1 MTETLSGSNTESVEN
16 GVQNEASL
24 DNQWKILQ
32 DISSP
37 KEAQDLTATSEQSP
51 TMDPEQFVRK
61 EAAEAIKKA
70 WADYQFPDSAEQYS
84 DPSKDETEEQ
94 WKTFY
99 KNMDEDFPSD
109 SDDTPEDIPEDKTN
123 NSPDDKTDVSF
134 DPDTEELINLDR
146 AKDALDG
153 EKLDTLEIE
162 KLEDMDKKATEVED
176 QIIEKSNER
185 IEEIDAMLEELAGSS
200 ALVAVEANTSYDR
213 DVRATQLAEEEFGI
227 QTKNAKF
234 FKRLWMNYFEK
245 YYKTKYKREF
255 LTEGRKLNRDGEQ
268 ISLDTIMERN
278 IKGGI
283 GRVVRSVTENEMDY
297 IHQAFGE
304 SRTEA
309 DKEKTEA
316 IRNAIMKYAEARG
329 DAADEKQFTAMLKE
343 EMAKLKQEGNF
354 DNPDYMNNYFEVA
367 ENAIKVKELMRGKVS
382 MDKVLEKFAV
392 YNADVRD
399 SERSKVSRGK
409 LDQLIDKWEK
419 SSLSRFISPETV
431 AIATSV
437 VSLFAKSGAN
447 RAARL
452 LIPVGGVLV
461 SSALAG
467 ARERR
472 RVTNEREV
480 MMRNMEKGRK
490 YEDNPDEAESRFA
503 KKRAKLEEKIA
514 GTTYGLESTSE
525 LIANINSA
533 IESGDEEK
541 IMRAYTAARVR
552 VDFSD
557 SEEKG
562 LISSSSEFNEGD
574 ERLALDIALA
584 EAKRRVV
591 KPENQATL
599 AEMRKTLLSKIT
611 KDVDKGDEEFK
622 RVRLLQTLKASGRAA
637 LFSGVGFFLSQEG
650 AALVS
655 ENKIGALEKLG
666 VFKTQNQA
674 NAKETMI
681 ASLIK
686 SRSPGAIKGISADRV
701 DEMESLRRSGYRGT
715 KVSDEVITTRKTYID
730 GDPATSPHAAK
741 VFVREWA
748 NNGTEAYDGNELRVS
763 GDGAYT
769 MTTAMHGDSIA
780 PISGRT
786 LNFENLVQEN
796 RIKGFVTINGVRFE
810 AQGIPAANGQITFIQ
825 NGMITTTSGDIIQAV
840 DSAGNKLYEYFEIG
854 ATFGKD
860 ASTGLTEFVPMATS
874 VGNLSGGPFT
884 GMFQESVEEV
894 ITKPAI
900 YNFELPTGG
909 TIYDGVVLPAMSARV
924 GIGNGTAA
932 EKTPDQGGEPTQP
945 TPPATE
951 GESGDGG
958 PTPPATEGESGDGE
972 PTQPTPPATEQ
983 PNPDADQPTPPQD
996 DGQAGG
1002 EQAGNSGKNDQ
1013 ADEEAE
1019 KIRKARRDY
1028 YTNLLNN
1035 DFSFI
1040 GEDAVKVLLEK
1051 PGSDPNPD
1059 ERFSRVW
1066 LNLTPTQREAV
1077 ETAVKTVDGL
1087 DIPEGK
1093 EFREW
1098 VKRTLTEG
1106 TMADTPSQQEGE

>member
-1 MTETLSGSNTESVEN
+1 MYEN
-16 GVQNEASL
+16 PNGDYYKGNPNDPNNPNNPDGMLTDL
-24 DNQWKILQ
+24 DKDWDTTDNN
-32 DISSP
+32 DGNNPEGDDDSP
-37 KEAQDLTATSEQSP
+37 ERS
-51 TMDPEQFVRK
+51 
-61 EAAEAIKKA
+61 
-70 WADYQFPDSAEQYS
+70 
-84 DPSKDETEEQ
+84 
-94 WKTFY
+94 
-99 KNMDEDFPSD
+99 DEDIEKQIA
-109 SDDTPEDIPEDKTN
+109 DD
-123 NSPDDKTDVSF
+123 
-134 DPDTEELINLDR
+134 EERI
-146 AKDALDG
+146 KQIDAEL
-153 EKLDTLEIE
+153 EKLTGANNLI
-162 KLEDMDKKATEVED
+162 
-176 QIIEKSNER
+176 
-185 IEEIDAMLEELAGSS
+185 
-200 ALVAVEANTSYDR
+200 AVEADTSYDR

-309 DKEKTEA
+309 DKAKTEA

-409 LDQLIDKWEK
+409 MDQLIDKWEK

-514 GTTYGLESTSE
+514 GTTYGLESASE

-562 LISSSSEFNEGD
+562 LIAASSEFSEGD
-574 ERLALDIALA
+574 DRYALDIALA

-637 LFSGVGFFLSQEG
+637 LFSGAGFFLSQEG

-666 VFKTQNQA
+666 VFNTQNQA

-701 DEMESLRRSGYRGT
+701 DEIESLKQRGYRGT
-715 KVSDEVITTRKTYID
+715 KVSDEIITTRKTYID

-748 NNGTEAYDGNELRVS
+748 NNGTEVYDGNELRVS

-786 LNFENLVQEN
+786 LNFEQLVQQN
-796 RIKGFVTINGVRFE
+796 RIKGFVTLGGTRFE
-810 AQGIPAANGQITFIQ
+810 LQGTPTGDGQISFIQ
-825 NGMITTTSGDIIQAV
+825 NGVMTTTAGDVIQC
-840 DSAGNKLYEYFEIG
+840 AGPGGSKLYDFVEIG
-854 ATFGKD
+854 AIFD
-860 ASTGLTEFVPMATS
+860 EDPATGLTEFVPMATG
-874 VGNLSGGPFT
+874 VGDLNGGPFP
-884 GMFQESVEEV
+884 GMFQEAVEEAIV
-894 ITKPAI
+894 KPAVFD
-900 YNFELPTGG
+900 FELPPREV
-909 TIYDGVVLPAMSARV
+909 IYDGIIVPDLTARA
-924 GIGNGTAA
+924 GIGNGTPAT
-932 EKTPDQGGEPTQP
+932 EKTPTQGGADRPV
-945 TPPATE
+945 TPP
-951 GESGDGG
+951 
-958 PTPPATEGESGDGE
+958 PT
-972 PTQPTPPATEQ
+972 TEQ
-983 PNPDADQPTPPQD
+983 EPDAPDTTSPDNGNEPDTDNQPDTDNPPDTATDTAPQQTTEDAPDQD
-996 DGQAGG
+996 DGQADG
-1002 EQAGNSGKNDQ
+1002 EQ
-1013 ADEEAE
+1013 
-1019 KIRKARRDY
+1019 
-1028 YTNLLNN
+1028 
-1035 DFSFI
+1035 
-1040 GEDAVKVLLEK
+1040 GEDAGEDQETEEAKEQAKARNSYIFNVSNILPNIIDEEGIKMLLETPEEGTYSEDDYFEFWK
-1051 PGSDPNPD
+1051 SLNPNQ
-1059 ERFSRVW
+1059 RAAISRNIS
-1066 LNLTPTQREAV
+1066 LAQKSNA
-1077 ETAVKTVDGL
+1077 
-1087 DIPEGK
+1087 PEGK
-1093 EFREW
+1093 GFRDW
-1098 VKRTLTEG
+1098 FYG
-1106 TMADTPSQQEGE
+1106 NPNAQ